1 MPQEG
6 VVPAYGIIV
15 RYCYYY
21 TFFHKF
27 IIRSPIRSGMTICQV
42 KDDGSDGNDTG
53 NVRMRI
59 IVHEFKV
66 LVLEIE
72 YALHF
77 RIYLHLRQLAR
88 LA

>member
-1 MPQEG
+1 MTG
-6 VVPAYGIIV
+6 CLVGDV
-15 RYCYYY
+15 RL
-21 TFFHKF
+21 
-27 IIRSPIRSGMTICQV
+27 IGDVRLVGDERSDS
-42 KDDGSDGNDTG
+42 NDTG

-59 IVHEFKV
+59 IVHEFEV